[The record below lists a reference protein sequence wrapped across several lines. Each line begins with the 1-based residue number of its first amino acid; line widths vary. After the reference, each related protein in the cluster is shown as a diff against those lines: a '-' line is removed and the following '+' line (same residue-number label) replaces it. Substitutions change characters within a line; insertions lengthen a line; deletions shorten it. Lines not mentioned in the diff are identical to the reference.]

1 MIKSSNF
8 IEDQSNY
15 NSFTLYE
22 LQGPFHQPE
31 TSDNVSKNLNL
42 KGLEYLETLIH
53 INEDVFTE
61 KENSYLAS
69 FPESPTPITHYP
81 NDINEGMTKLNLK
94 FFLTKKTR
102 RKSGEVD
109 NNNDIENRKVR
120 RRNRKEDFDNILV
133 KIQVHFI
140 NFIINVSNDII
151 KFIFKKQ
158 KYSFKQIDYKYKRN
172 ASFENFNKL
181 KEVPIKE
188 ILSKEISSKYKL
200 IPKSTNSDIL
210 SIVTSSTQ
218 WLNNFFNIN
227 YLEFFSIYYN
237 NCKPLKKIEFQG
249 NKIFL
254 SPKTK
259 SFYALLRKNKSL
271 KELIIS
277 VVQDAYFNGNKN
289 ITQKFV
295 VTKQEETKKEK

>member
-1 MIKSSNF
+1 MI
-8 IEDQSNY
+8 
-15 NSFTLYE
+15 
-22 LQGPFHQPE
+22 
-31 TSDNVSKNLNL
+31 
-42 KGLEYLETLIH
+42 
-53 INEDVFTE
+53 
-61 KENSYLAS
+61 
-69 FPESPTPITHYP
+69 
-81 NDINEGMTKLNLK
+81 
-94 FFLTKKTR
+94 
-102 RKSGEVD
+102 

-151 KFIFKKQ
+151 KYIFKKQ

-295 VTKQEETKKEK
+295 VTKQEEIKKEK

>member
-1 MIKSSNF
+1 MIKTSNF

-69 FPESPTPITHYP
+69 FPESQTPITHDP
-81 NDINEGMTKLNLK
+81 NDINEDMTKPNLK
-94 FFLTKKTR
+94 FFLTRKTR

-200 IPKSTNSDIL
+200 IPKSTNSNIL

-295 VTKQEETKKEK
+295 VTKQEEIKKEK

>member
-42 KGLEYLETLIH
+42 KGLECLETLIH

-69 FPESPTPITHYP
+69 FPESQTPITHDP
-81 NDINEGMTKLNLK
+81 NDINEDMTKPNLK

-151 KFIFKKQ
+151 KYIFKKQ

-254 SPKTK
+254 SQKTK

-271 KELIIS
+271 KESIIS
-277 VVQDAYFNGNKN
+277 VVHNAYFNGNQN

-295 VTKQEETKKEK
+295 VTKQE

>member
-42 KGLEYLETLIH
+42 KGLECLETLIH

-69 FPESPTPITHYP
+69 FPESQTPITHDP
-81 NDINEGMTKLNLK
+81 NDINEDMTKLNLK

-102 RKSGEVD
+102 RKSDEVD